1 MSNMKVG
8 TKIILGFIILL
19 MIAVALGG
27 MAIWQ
32 MNGAAHISEGL
43 AQKYVPEVEMVN
55 NLERRALLTMYA
67 FRGFGL
73 SEDKAF
79 LEEGRRELAEVHK
92 YVQAGKEHA
101 AKYEE
106 LVQLRANIVVADDKA
121 KEYEQVGVET
131 ENRTDAIQDAR
142 TQLDASA
149 ATFMKNSY
157 DFLEAMND
165 QLAQEIEA
173 DVEAAKLKERVNKI
187 NLINELVD
195 MGNNTRVA
203 VFKSQALRNPKI
215 IQDAFANFE
224 KMKGIVDQLKVIT
237 RQEANIKQLN
247 EVTAAANAYQA
258 AAESLR
264 DNWLALQAA
273 NDKRTAVGNE
283 VLKAAQDTAQAALD
297 ATSRMSKES
306 ESGLSMANTI
316 MMIGLLLAVVIGL
329 GAALFIT
336 RSITGPLNR
345 AIEGLSEGS
354 DQVTSASNQVS
365 SASQEL
371 AEGAS
376 EQAAAVEETSSSL
389 EEMASM
395 TRQNA
400 DNAGQANSLMDQA
413 KVTVDRAVGSMKQ
426 LTSAMGEISTS
437 GQEIG
442 KIIKTID
449 EIAFQTNLLALNAA
463 VEAARAG
470 EAGMGFAVVA
480 DEVRNLAQRAADAA
494 KNTAELIEGTINK
507 IGQGTELVKTTG
519 DAFIEVADNSK
530 KVAEL
535 VGEIAAAS
543 AEQAQGIDQVNQA
556 MSQMDS
562 VTQKNAANAEETA
575 SASEELNAQ
584 AESMRDIVAELEA
597 MVGGTAKAMARAVR
611 SQKAAAVKPRAQA
624 ARKPQTKALPA
635 SAGSH
640 GRQPAKN
647 ATPQQ
652 RSKKEIKA
660 DEVIPMDDDFGDF

>member
-19 MIAVALGG
+19 GIAVALGV
-27 MAIWQ
+27 MAVWQ
-32 MNGAAHISEGL
+32 MNDAAQISEGL

-55 NLERRALLTMYA
+55 NLERRSLMTMYA
-67 FRGFGL
+67 LRGYGL
-73 SEDKAF
+73 SEDESF
-79 LEEGRRELAEVHK
+79 LEEGRKELAEVFK
-92 YVQAGKEHA
+92 YLEQGKQHA
-101 AKYEE
+101 AKYDE
-106 LVQLRANIVVADDKA
+106 LVRLRANIVVAEDQSKA
-121 KEYEQVGVET
+121 YEKLINDTVT
-131 ENRTDAIQDAR
+131 RTSAIDESR
-142 TQLDASA
+142 KQLDSSA
-149 ATFMKNSY
+149 AEFLKNCDGFSQSMA
-157 DFLEAMND
+157 E
-165 QLAQEIEA
+165 QLDQEISANIEA
-173 DVEAAKLKERVNKI
+173 GRLRERAHKVEMVNEII
-187 NLINELVD
+187 NI
-195 MGNNTRVA
+195 GNNIRVST
-203 VFKSQALRNPKI
+203 FKSQALRNPQI
-215 IQDAFANFE
+215 IKDALPDFD
-224 KMKGIVDQLKVIT
+224 KMSAIVDQLMAVT
-237 RQEANIKQLN
+237 RRDVNIKQLN
-247 EVTAAANAYQA
+247 NLWAAAGQYKKAM
-258 AAESLR
+258 ESLLN
-264 DNWLALQAA
+264 NWLALQEA
-273 NDKRTAVGNE
+273 NDKRTSVGNE
-283 VLKAAQDTAQAALD
+283 VLKAAQDTAKAALD
-297 ATSRMSKES
+297 ATSRLSNES
-306 ESGLSMANTI
+306 ESGLSTANTI
-316 MMIGLLLAVVIGL
+316 MLIGLLIAVIIGV
-329 GAALFIT
+329 GAAILIT

-345 AIEGLSEGS
+345 AIEGLSDGS

-400 DNAGQANSLMDQA
+400 DNAGQANSLMDHA
-413 KVTVDRAVGSMKQ
+413 NVTVERAVGSMKQ
-426 LTSAMGEISTS
+426 LTAAMGDISTS

-494 KNTAELIEGTINK
+494 KNTAELIEGTISK
-507 IGQGTELVKTTG
+507 IGQGTDLVKTTG

-535 VGEIAAAS
+535 IGEIAAAS
-543 AEQAQGIDQVNQA
+543 SEQAQGIDQVNQA

-584 AESMRDIVAELEA
+584 AESMRDIVGELEA
-597 MVGGTAKAMARAVR
+597 MVGGTARAMARTSR
-611 SQKAAAVKPRAQA
+611 SRGAAQGKAQPV
-624 ARKPQTKALPA
+624 RKPQTRALPA
-635 SAGSH
+635 SGQGQA
-640 GRQPAKN
+640 QQAPAKQ
-647 ATPQQ
+647 AAQ

-660 DEVIPMDDDFGDF
+660 DEIIPMDDDFSDF